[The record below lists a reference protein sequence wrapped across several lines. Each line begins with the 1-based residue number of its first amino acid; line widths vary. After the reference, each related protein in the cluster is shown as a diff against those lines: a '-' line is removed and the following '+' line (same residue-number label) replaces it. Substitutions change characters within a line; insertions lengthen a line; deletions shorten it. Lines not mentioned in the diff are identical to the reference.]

1 MRTSNRASAV
11 GTVPARYAVDPYG
24 ALGLRKFIN
33 ATCHWTRLGG
43 TLMPEPV
50 LDAMRAAAHSY
61 VDMAELQKAAGRV
74 IAKHTHAED
83 GYVVSGCAA
92 ALLVGAA
99 AMLTGKDP
107 ARMMQLP
114 DLTGMKSE
122 AIAKRF
128 DRRRAATG
136 TEYIHYG
143 YAHAVKTTGVR
154 FVEVG
159 DGRSMSEADLRA
171 AFTDRTALLYRGIEE
186 VSGDLPLPRVIEIA
200 HEHDVPV
207 LVDSSNALPPRE
219 NLWRFIDWGAD
230 LVAFSGGKGLRG
242 PQGSG
247 ILAGRRE
254 LIEAAAMQAA
264 PTQGIGRVAKVSK
277 EEVVGLVA
285 ALEWWAAQDDEA
297 RLTEERRKAQLLA
310 DRIGRL
316 RNGRVELLYP
326 DHLGRLFATVW
337 VRVDRGSKMTAAD
350 LLKQL
355 YDGDPPIAAMGHSDP
370 RVARFDVRLCEDSEI
385 EAIAAR
391 VREAL
396 G

>member
-1 MRTSNRASAV
+1 MRTRTGSLAAGPAS
-11 GTVPARYAVDPYG
+11 TRYATDPYG
-24 ALGLRKFIN
+24 ALGLRRFIN

-74 IAKHTHAED
+74 IARHTHAED

-99 AMLTGKDP
+99 AVLTGNDP
-107 ARMMQLP
+107 AKMMQLP
-114 DLTGMKSE
+114 DLNGMKSE

-128 DRRRAATG
+128 ERRRKADG
-136 TEYIHYG
+136 TEYVHYG
-143 YAHAVKTTGVR
+143 YAHAVKTTGLR

-159 DGRSMSEADLRA
+159 DGHTVSERQLRA
-171 AFTDRTALLYRGIEE
+171 AFTERTALVYRGIEE
-186 VSGDLPLPRVIEIA
+186 LPGDLPLPRVIEIA

-242 PQGSG
+242 PQGAG
-247 ILAGRRE
+247 ILAGRRD

-264 PTQGIGRVAKVSK
+264 PAQGIGRVAKVSK

-285 ALEWWAAQDDEA
+285 ALEWWAEQDDEA

-316 RNGRVELLYP
+316 PRGRVELLFP

-337 VRVDRGSKMTAAD
+337 VHVDRSTGMSARD
-350 LLKQL
+350 LLKEL
-355 YDGDPPIAAMGHSDP
+355 YEGEPPIAAMGHSDP
-370 RVARFDVRLCEDSEI
+370 QVARFDVRLCEDADI
-385 EAIAAR
+385 EAVAAR
-391 VREAL
+391 VRQIL

>member
-1 MRTSNRASAV
+1 
-11 GTVPARYAVDPYG
+11 
-24 ALGLRKFIN
+24 
-33 ATCHWTRLGG
+33 
-43 TLMPEPV
+43 MPEPV

-74 IAKHTHAED
+74 IARHTHAED

-99 AMLTGKDP
+99 AILTGKDP
-107 ARMMQLP
+107 AKMMQLP
-114 DLTGMKSE
+114 DLTGIKSE

-128 DRRRAATG
+128 DRRRTAAG

-143 YAHAVKTTGVR
+143 YAHAVKTTGIR

-159 DGRSMSEADLRA
+159 DGRSMSEGGLRG
-171 AFTDRTALLYRGIEE
+171 AFTDRTALVYRGVEE
-186 VSGDLPLPRVIEIA
+186 VAGDLPLTRVIEIA

-219 NLWRFIDWGAD
+219 NLWKFIDWGAD

-285 ALEWWAAQDDEA
+285 ALEWWAEQNDET

-310 DRIGRL
+310 DHIGRL

-337 VRVDRGSKMTAAD
+337 VRIDRGTGMTAAD
-350 LLKQL
+350 LLKRL

-370 RVARFDVRLCEDSEI
+370 HVARFDVRLCEDAEI
-385 EAIAAR
+385 EAVAAR
-391 VREAL
+391 VREVLA
-396 G
+396 